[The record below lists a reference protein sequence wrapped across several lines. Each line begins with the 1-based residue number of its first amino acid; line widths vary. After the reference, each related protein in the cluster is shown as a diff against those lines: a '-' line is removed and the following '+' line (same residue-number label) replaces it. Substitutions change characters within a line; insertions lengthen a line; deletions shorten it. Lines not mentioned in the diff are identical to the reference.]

1 MLYGVTLPTSHPP
14 SLSTQHFLPL
24 LFFCLFIFPPLV
36 SGMLCQGLQMAPS
49 LLILFS
55 LPTCLPP
62 SLRHSVSLSV
72 LWVCYFPPP
81 TSHPFSLF
89 LYNFCSILVFYPLTS
104 ILLLLLIISAILI
117 WFDNVP
123 DLLTGIWLPWAW
135 LVGNVLFN
143 DKVYCITE
151 IKMHFFISRK
161 LPATRPLSVKKIEN
175 VP

>member
-1 MLYGVTLPTSHPP
+1 
-14 SLSTQHFLPL
+14 
-24 LFFCLFIFPPLV
+24 
-36 SGMLCQGLQMAPS
+36 MLCQGLQMAPS

-117 WFDNVP
+117 
-123 DLLTGIWLPWAW
+123 
-135 LVGNVLFN
+135 
-143 DKVYCITE
+143 
-151 IKMHFFISRK
+151 
-161 LPATRPLSVKKIEN
+161 
-175 VP
+175 